1 MDLLLI
7 FENMFTYIISFEGNQ
22 EMRVMV
28 PQNPETAGS
37 LIDVKKLGK
46 SSCRVRGSHCRVETA
61 E

>member
-46 SSCRVRGSHCRVETA
+46 SS
-61 E
+61 